1 MKAVLVITMLA
12 ATAHAQVVDPYA
24 EEAAAQPPARPVVH
38 VADQTVVFAEPS
50 PTSKVVFVASPNDDL
65 YAGGVRGE
73 RGEWTYVEL
82 AAGAGWIPTARLQ
95 SARTPA
101 LTPAPVPRV
110 AAAEAAPAATA
121 QANVDESP
129 RPPVTKRFVSG
140 FRVGWM
146 HIAHFDRPQ
155 MDRNGM
161 SLKDQFGLKT
171 PDMFLLGYEGFYR
184 ILGHSWLNV
193 ILVGNAS
200 VSGLDQ
206 SKFIPSGN
214 GLIGVEIDQGLQAGV
229 GVSLT
234 PDPVAPS
241 HMILAAGWTPTLGSI
256 TTPVHF
262 LYIPDPDGN
271 WRVGATLGMNW

>member
-1 MKAVLVITMLA
+1 MKSVIVIALLA

-24 EEAAAQPPARPVVH
+24 DPAPAQPARPIVH
-38 VADQTVVFAEPS
+38 VTDQTVVFAEPS
-50 PTSKVVFVASPNDDL
+50 ATSKVAFVANPNDDL
-65 YAGGVRGE
+65 YAGGVQGE

-82 AAGAGWIPTARLQ
+82 AAGAGWIPTARLRIPQ
-95 SARTPA
+95 RVATAEPHASPP
-101 LTPAPVPRV
+101 PAPTT
-110 AAAEAAPAATA
+110 ATA
-121 QANVDESP
+121 QADVDEAP
-129 RPPVTKRFVSG
+129 RRPVGKRFVSG

-146 HIAHFDRPQ
+146 HIAHFDRPE

-184 ILGHSWLNV
+184 VIGHSWANV

-206 SKFIPSGN
+206 SKFIPSAN
-214 GLIGVEIDQGLQAGV
+214 GLIGLEIDQGLQVAV

-241 HMILAAGWTPTLGSI
+241 HMIVAAGWTPTLGSI

-271 WRVGATLGMNW
+271 WRIGATLGMNW